1 MAARFSH
8 WFCVLASLWLISFA
22 VRAADA
28 PPWIG
33 ADWGADEGA
42 VAAALGER
50 ALRLD
55 PPIEYGPL
63 SARLAAKD
71 VAVGGVSMTA
81 LYQFGLDGGLKQV
94 LLERRDP
101 GANPKN
107 LAAIEQALSA
117 ELGQPAASCERR
129 RGSPKLA
136 ERRWRLKG
144 DSVRLV
150 LMDYTGVA
158 LRHDGNRDTVNPLI
172 PSYEYTLYSRR
183 SVPKRIVLRVFPASD
198 AALEGPPPCG

>member
-1 MAARFSH
+1 MAA
-8 WFCVLASLWLISFA
+8 SL
-22 VRAADA
+22 
-28 PPWIG
+28 G
-33 ADWGADEGA
+33 G
-42 VAAALGER
+42 R

-117 ELGQPAASCERR
+117 ELGQPVASCEQR

-136 ERRWRLKG
+136 ERRWRSGRDALH
-144 DSVRLV
+144 LT
-150 LMDYTGVA
+150 LMDFTGVA
-158 LRHDGNRDTVNPLI
+158 LRHDGNRDTFNPLI

-183 SVPKRIVLRVFPASD
+183 SLPKRIVLRVFPASD
-198 AALEGPPPCG
+198 AALEGPPPCD